1 MPRPFLG
8 SPLVTGVADNDADEN
23 RLAVER
29 QNDVLTIHLTGR
41 WTFQDGLP
49 DMQPVYKAIE
59 EQTPQRLAYETHD
72 LKDWNSGLLTVL
84 VEMDE
89 ACKDKGIEVDPTG
102 LPEGV
107 QKLVALARAVPE
119 RQGNAGPTTRADFL
133 ERVGTRWL
141 GRYGSAERAI
151 DFIGEAVIALGR
163 LFIARANFRRSDFVL
178 YVQQCGAQALPI
190 VALISLLIGMILAF
204 VGSVQLK
211 LFGAQIFVANLVSI
225 AMVREM
231 GAMMTAIIM
240 AGRTGAS
247 YAAQLGT
254 MQVNEEID
262 ALRTLGIAP
271 MEFLVLPRMLAL
283 IIMMPL
289 LCIYANVIGIFGG
302 YLVGVGM
309 LGLSASQYIQQ
320 TLRWLNMS
328 NISLGLG
335 KSVIFGIIIAIC
347 GCYAGLQSGRS
358 AAAVG
363 GAATAAVV
371 TSIVWIIVSDGIIA
385 VITTTLGI

>member
-1 MPRPFLG
+1 
-8 SPLVTGVADNDADEN
+8 VTDNDIDED
-23 RLAVER
+23 RLALER
-29 QNDVLTIHLTGR
+29 RNDEVLIVHLNGR

-49 DMQPVYKAIE
+49 DMQRVYNAIE
-59 EQTPQRLAYETHD
+59 DRPPRKLAYEAD
-72 LKDWNSGLLTVL
+72 GLEDWNSGLLTVL
-84 VEMDE
+84 VEVEE
-89 ACKDKGIEVDPTG
+89 ACKAKEIEVDASG
-102 LPEGV
+102 LPQGV
-107 QKLVALARAVPE
+107 RKLVALATAVPE
-119 RQGNAGPTTRADFL
+119 RGGGTSSGTPLHFL
-133 ERVGTRWL
+133 ERFGGRWL
-141 GRYGSAERAI
+141 DRYRSSQTAI
-151 DFIGEAVIALGR
+151 GFIGEAVIAFGKLLIG
-163 LFIARANFRRSDFVL
+163 RANFRRSDLVL
-178 YVQQCGAQALPI
+178 YIQQCGAQALPI
-190 VALISLLIGMILAF
+190 VALISVLIGMILAF

-247 YAAQLGT
+247 FAAQLGT

-302 YLVGVGM
+302 YIVGVEM

-328 NISLGLG
+328 NLSLGLG
-335 KSVIFGIIIAIC
+335 KSIIFGVIIAIC

-371 TSIVWIIVSDGIIA
+371 TAIVWIIVADGIVA
-385 VITTTLGI
+385 VITATLGI